1 MNSQNWKSIRYD
13 DSTFLFGIMELY
25 SGSGYTEREMLHI
38 YVHSLNGI
46 QTVSSKENCS
56 SPVRFRVRIRVSF
69 TVGEGGKGNFPWGQL
84 SQNLFEYT
92 KNKWKN
98 TLNVYTSYT
107 FTYRQT
113 FKYSR
118 ALNMPWIM
126 NMSGFQICHGS

>member
-1 MNSQNWKSIRYD
+1 MTQHFYLESWSSIVEVAILNVRCYN
-13 DSTFLFGIMELY
+13 
-25 SGSGYTEREMLHI
+25 I

-98 TLNVYTSYT
+98 TLNVYTSCT